1 MSEEEYPKVTGSKF
15 RPKASVLPPSP
26 SQEEAQAVNPL
37 DVKPGV
43 QVFASFVCGE
53 VSILT
58 LPGNRG
64 KGDRLAR
71 QVWVHE
77 QRPDGGEDFLAQ
89 VLSHP
94 LEWKGHIT
102 FNIFLL

>member
-1 MSEEEYPKVTGSKF
+1 MSNLECRFSPPLFVEKF
-15 RPKASVLPPSP
+15 
-26 SQEEAQAVNPL
+26 
-37 DVKPGV
+37 
-43 QVFASFVCGE
+43 
-53 VSILT
+53 SILT

-89 VLSHP
+89 VFLTT
-94 LEWKGHIT
+94 LNEKGT
-102 FNIFLL
+102 SLLIFSSTISKLNLLDWTNM